1 MGARKLTKKQ
11 DLFVNE
17 YLIAFN
23 ATRAAKAAGYSEK
36 TAYSMGEE
44 NLRKPEIRLA
54 IEAAVEE
61 RNSRVKVD
69 AEYVVRKL
77 KQVVEADLT
86 DLIALGKEGAS
97 EDELKK
103 LPKEMRVLITEIS
116 PVANHSLGTWRYK
129 FKIMD
134 KTKCTELLG
143 KHVGA
148 FTEKF
153 QIDGE
158 FKVTSFADMV
168 ERVNK
173 TKL

>member
-1 MGARKLTKKQ
+1 MGAKKLTKKQ
-11 DLFVNE
+11 ELFVLE
-17 YLIAFN
+17 YLKDFN
-23 ATRAAKAAGYSEK
+23 ATRAAKAAKYSEK
-36 TAYSMGEE
+36 CAYAIGEQ
-44 NLRKPEIRLA
+44 NLNKLEIKLA
-54 IEAAVEE
+54 IEKAVEE

-69 AEYVVRKL
+69 AEYVVKKL

-103 LPKEMRVLITEIS
+103 LPKEMRVLITEIT
-116 PVANHSLGTWRYK
+116 PVANHKLGTWRYK

-148 FTEKF
+148 FTDRF
-153 QIDGE
+153 QIEGE

-168 ERVNK
+168 ERVNE
-173 TKL
+173 TKK